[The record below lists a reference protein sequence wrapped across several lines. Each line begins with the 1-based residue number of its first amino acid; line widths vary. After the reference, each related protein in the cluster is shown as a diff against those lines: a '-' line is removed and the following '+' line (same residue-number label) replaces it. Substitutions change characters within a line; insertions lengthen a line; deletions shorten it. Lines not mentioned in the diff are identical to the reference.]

1 MARVWRQR
9 MLLSGLRPHAAT
21 KVRSTR
27 LPASRCSFVNAN
39 SKDVHPHEW
48 MTQNTAK
55 WDEFLDWKFSA
66 RIGKDELLK
75 CTRNLL
81 YCLSY
86 FASETLYDEY

>member
-1 MARVWRQR
+1 MRQR
-9 MLLSGLRPHAAT
+9 RYEALACLRRDA
-21 KVRSTR
+21 V
-27 LPASRCSFVNAN
+27 FVNAN

-86 FASETLYDEY
+86 LQVRHCMIEY

>member
-1 MARVWRQR
+1 MYGARERSFLACDRMRQR
-9 MLLSGLRPHAAT
+9 RYEALACLRRDA
-21 KVRSTR
+21 V
-27 LPASRCSFVNAN
+27 FVNAN

-55 WDEFLDWKFSA
+55 WDEFLDWKFSTH
-66 RIGKDELLK
+66 IGKDELLK

>member
-1 MARVWRQR
+1 
-9 MLLSGLRPHAAT
+9 
-21 KVRSTR
+21 
-27 LPASRCSFVNAN
+27 
-39 SKDVHPHEW
+39 